1 MRLNLSSEVAS
12 VCWAMTAPPKIVRL
26 GRRLRVISGHQG
38 TSINPSN
45 AQAQPTPSALAAID
59 RLVHHSTIFELH
71 QVESY
76 RGKVAAREQKLQ
88 RDNDKAQRKRQSSG
102 NNDNQPTGNISSG
115 GNTTGHPD

>member
-1 MRLNLSSEVAS
+1 MRLNLSLEEAV
-12 VCWAMTAPPKIVRL
+12 VCWALTAPPKIVRL
-26 GRRLRVISGHQG
+26 GRRLRVIPGHQG
-38 TSINPSN
+38 TSTNPSN
-45 AQAQPTPSALAAID
+45 PQAQPTPSALTAID

-102 NNDNQPTGNISSG
+102 NNDNQPTGNIPS
-115 GNTTGHPD
+115 